1 MPKYAVN
8 VTVSVMLDFIP
19 AVSEMHAKQLA
30 HTELE
35 RIINEKAEYQVTET
49 DIYSV
54 TSEPYCED

>member
-1 MPKYAVN
+1 MPKYAVD
-8 VTVSVMLDFIP
+8 VTVSVMLDNIP

-54 TSEPYCED
+54 TSEPYRED